1 MEVSLQ
7 RQSVVVRAVCQRRFR
22 GDVPAISDEETDM
35 GELRKQMDGDLVVR
49 GMAVRTRE
57 AYLGAVAGLAK
68 YYGRRP
74 DHIGEKEVQNYLL
87 HLIEER
93 KLAWSSC
100 NIVAQ
105 GLKFFY
111 RVTLKRSE
119 AQFAVP
125 RARQP
130 QKLPQI
136 LAREEV
142 AALLEKTA
150 NLKHRTLLMAAYGA
164 GLRLNELCHLKVTD
178 IDSARMTIRVEQG
191 KGAKDRYT
199 LLSPRLLAE
208 LRRYWVAYRPKLWL
222 FTTRDAEHPI
232 SDATVQK
239 VFYAAKKRAG
249 IVKDCGIH
257 GLRHAFATHLL
268 EAGVD
273 IHTIQRL
280 MGHGHISSTLRYFHL
295 ARRHLANTPS
305 PLELLEG
312 AAIRPR

>member
-1 MEVSLQ
+1 
-7 RQSVVVRAVCQRRFR
+7 
-22 GDVPAISDEETDM
+22 M

-49 GMAVRTRE
+49 GMSARTRE

-68 YYGRRP
+68 YYKRRP
-74 DHIGEKEVQNYLL
+74 DRIDEAEVQNYLL
-87 HLIEER
+87 HLIQER

-100 NIVAQ
+100 NVAAQ

-111 RVTLKRSE
+111 RVTLKKSE
-119 AQFAVP
+119 AQFGIP
-125 RARQP
+125 TARQP

-142 AALLEKTA
+142 ARLIELTI
-150 NLKHRTLLMAAYGA
+150 NPKHRAILMTAYGA
-164 GLRLNELCHLKVTD
+164 GLRLNEICHLKLTD

-208 LRRYWVAYRPKLWL
+208 LRRYWAAYRPSPWL
-222 FTTRDAEHPI
+222 FAGRDPALRVSDTTLQR
-232 SDATVQK
+232 
-239 VFYAAKKRAG
+239 VFKAAKARAG
-249 IVKDCGIH
+249 ITKRGGIH
-257 GLRHAFATHLL
+257 ALRHAFATHML
-268 EAGVD
+268 EGGVD

-295 ARRHLANTPS
+295 ARKHLANTPS
-305 PLELLEG
+305 PLELLE
-312 AAIRPR
+312 ASPPKPR

>member
-1 MEVSLQ
+1 
-7 RQSVVVRAVCQRRFR
+7 
-22 GDVPAISDEETDM
+22 M
-35 GELRKQMDGDLVVR
+35 GALRKQMDGDLVVR

-68 YYGRRP
+68 YYGRPP
-74 DHIGEKEVQNYLL
+74 DRIDEAEVQRYLV

-93 KLAWSSC
+93 KLAWASC
-100 NIVAQ
+100 NVVAH

-111 RVTLKRSE
+111 RVTLKRPE
-119 AQFAVP
+119 AQFAIP
-125 RARQP
+125 TARQP

-142 AALLEKTA
+142 ARLIERTA
-150 NLKHRTLLMAAYGA
+150 HPKHRAILMTTYGA
-164 GLRLNELCHLKVTD
+164 GLRLNELCHLKVSD
-178 IDSARMTIRVEQG
+178 IDSSRMTIRVEQG

-199 LLSPRLLAE
+199 LLSPRLLTE
-208 LRRYWVAYRPKLWL
+208 LRRYWPLYRPKLWL
-222 FTTRDAEHPI
+222 FASKDGAHPI
-232 SDATVQK
+232 NDTTVQK
-239 VFYAAKKRAG
+239 IFYRAKARAG
-249 IVKDCGIH
+249 ISKDCGIH

-280 MGHGHISSTLRYFHL
+280 MGHRYISSTLRYFHL
-295 ARRHLANTPS
+295 ARKHLANTPS

-312 AAIRPR
+312 ADTAPR

>member
-1 MEVSLQ
+1 
-7 RQSVVVRAVCQRRFR
+7 
-22 GDVPAISDEETDM
+22 M
-35 GELRKQMDGDLVVR
+35 GALRKQMDGDLVVR

-68 YYGRRP
+68 HYGRRP
-74 DHIGEKEVQNYLL
+74 DRINEQEVQKYLL

-93 KLAWSSC
+93 KLAWASC
-100 NIVAQ
+100 NVVAQ

-119 AQFAVP
+119 AQFVIP

-136 LAREEV
+136 LSREEV
-142 AALLEKTA
+142 AALLEKTV
-150 NLKHRTLLMAAYGA
+150 NRKHRAILMTAYGA
-164 GLRLNELCHLKVTD
+164 GLRLNEICHLKVAD

-199 LLSPRLLAE
+199 LLSPRLLKE
-208 LRRYWVAYRPKLWL
+208 LRCYWAIHRPMEWL
-222 FTTRDAEHPI
+222 FTARDGERPI
-232 SDATVQK
+232 YDQTVQRI
-239 VFYAAKKRAG
+239 FYAAKDRAG
-249 IVKDCGIH
+249 IKKECGIH

-295 ARRHLANTPS
+295 ARKHLAGTPS
-305 PLELLEG
+305 PLELLE
-312 AAIRPR
+312 AAPPKPR

>member
-1 MEVSLQ
+1 
-7 RQSVVVRAVCQRRFR
+7 
-22 GDVPAISDEETDM
+22 M
-35 GELRKQMDGDLVVR
+35 GALRKQMDADLVVR

-74 DHIGEKEVQNYLL
+74 DRIGEAEVQRYLL
-87 HLIEER
+87 HLIQER
-93 KLAWSSC
+93 KLAWASC
-100 NIVAQ
+100 NVVAQ

-111 RVTLKRSE
+111 RVTLKRPE
-119 AQFAVP
+119 AQFGIP

-136 LAREEV
+136 LAPEEV
-142 AALLEKTA
+142 ARLIERTA
-150 NLKHRTLLMAAYGA
+150 HPKHRAILMTTYGA
-164 GLRLNELCHLKVTD
+164 GLRLNELCHLKVSD
-178 IDSARMTIRVEQG
+178 IDSARMTLRVEQG

-199 LLSPRLLAE
+199 LLSPRLLTE
-208 LRRYWVAYRPKLWL
+208 LRRYWALYRPELWL
-222 FTTRDAEHPI
+222 FPGKDGAHPI

-239 VFYAAKKRAG
+239 IFYRAKARAG
-249 IVKDCGIH
+249 ITKDCGIH

-295 ARRHLANTPS
+295 ARKHLANTPS
-305 PLELLEG
+305 PLELLER
-312 AAIRPR
+312 ADTAPR

>member
-1 MEVSLQ
+1 
-7 RQSVVVRAVCQRRFR
+7 
-22 GDVPAISDEETDM
+22 M
-35 GELRKQMDGDLVVR
+35 GTLRKQMDGDLVVR
-49 GMAVRTRE
+49 GMSVRTRE

-74 DHIGEKEVQNYLL
+74 DRIGEQEVQKYLL

-111 RVTLKRSE
+111 RVTLKRTE
-119 AQFAVP
+119 AQFVIP
-125 RARQP
+125 RARAP

-136 LAREEV
+136 LSREDV
-142 AALLEKTA
+142 AALIENTV
-150 NLKHRTLLMAAYGA
+150 NLKHRVILMSAYGA
-164 GLRLNELCHLKVTD
+164 GLRLNEICHLKVAD
-178 IDSARMTIRVEQG
+178 IDSERMTIRVEQG
-191 KGAKDRYT
+191 KGAKDRYA

-208 LRRYWVAYRPKLWL
+208 LRRYWIAYRPKQWL
-222 FTTRDAEHPI
+222 FTRRDPKRPI
-232 SDATVQK
+232 SDATVHRI
-239 VFYAAKKRAG
+239 YHAAKARAG
-249 IVKDCGIH
+249 IAKSGGIH
-257 GLRHAFATHLL
+257 SLRHAFATHLL

-295 ARRHLANTPS
+295 ARKHLAGTPS

-312 AAIRPR
+312 ASVRPR

>member
-1 MEVSLQ
+1 
-7 RQSVVVRAVCQRRFR
+7 
-22 GDVPAISDEETDM
+22 
-35 GELRKQMDGDLVVR
+35 MDGDLVVR
-49 GMAVRTRE
+49 GMSVRTRE

-74 DHIGEKEVQNYLL
+74 DRIREQEVQNYLL

-111 RVTLKRSE
+111 RVTLKRPE
-119 AQFAVP
+119 AQFAIP

-130 QKLPQI
+130 QRLPQI
-136 LAREEV
+136 LSREEV
-142 AALLEKTA
+142 SALIEKTL
-150 NLKHRTLLMAAYGA
+150 NPKHRAILMTAYGA
-164 GLRLNELCHLKVTD
+164 GLRLNEICHLRLTD

-208 LRRYWVAYRPKLWL
+208 LRRYWVLYRPKQWL
-222 FTTRDAEHPI
+222 FTRKDPARPI
-232 SDATVQK
+232 GEETVHR
-239 VFYAAKKRAG
+239 VYHAAKARAG
-249 IVKDCGIH
+249 IVKEGGIH
-257 GLRHAFATHLL
+257 SLRHAFATHLL

-280 MGHGHISSTLRYFHL
+280 LGHGHISTALRYFHL
-295 ARRHLANTPS
+295 TRKHLAKTPS
-305 PLELLEG
+305 PLELLQSSDI
-312 AAIRPR
+312 AAR

>member
-1 MEVSLQ
+1 
-7 RQSVVVRAVCQRRFR
+7 
-22 GDVPAISDEETDM
+22 M

-68 YYGRRP
+68 HYARRP
-74 DHIGEKEVQNYLL
+74 DRITEQEVQNYLL
-87 HLIEER
+87 HLIEQR

-100 NIVAQ
+100 NVVAQ

-119 AQFAVP
+119 TQFAIP

-136 LAREEV
+136 LSREEV
-142 AALLEKTA
+142 AAIIEKTV
-150 NLKHRTLLMAAYGA
+150 NLKHRAILMTAYGA
-164 GLRLNELCHLKVTD
+164 GLRLNEICHLKLTD
-178 IDSARMTIRVEQG
+178 IDAARMTIRVEQG

-199 LLSPRLLAE
+199 LLSPRLLRE
-208 LRRYWVAYRPKLWL
+208 LRRYWVLYRPKEWL
-222 FTTRDAEHPI
+222 FTSRDATQPI
-232 SDATVQK
+232 HDQTVHRI
-239 VFYAAKKRAG
+239 YHAAKARARISKEG
-249 IVKDCGIH
+249 GIH
-257 GLRHAFATHLL
+257 SLRHAFATHLL

-295 ARRHLANTPS
+295 ARKHLAKTPS
-305 PLELLEG
+305 PLELLESPQI
-312 AAIRPR
+312 AAR

>member
-1 MEVSLQ
+1 
-7 RQSVVVRAVCQRRFR
+7 
-22 GDVPAISDEETDM
+22 M
-35 GELRKQMDGDLVVR
+35 GALRKQMDGDLVVR

-68 YYGRRP
+68 YYARRP
-74 DHIGEKEVQNYLL
+74 DRIGEAEVQKYLL

-111 RVTLKRSE
+111 RVTLKRTE
-119 AQFAVP
+119 AQFGIP
-125 RARQP
+125 TARQP

-136 LAREEV
+136 LAREEI
-142 AALLEKTA
+142 ARLIERTTHPR
-150 NLKHRTLLMAAYGA
+150 HRAILMTTYGA
-164 GLRLNELCHLKVTD
+164 GLRLNEVCHLKLTH

-208 LRRYWVAYRPKLWL
+208 LRRYWTWYRPKLWL
-222 FTTRDAEHPI
+222 FTSKDGEHPI

-239 VFYAAKKRAG
+239 IFYAAKARAG
-249 IVKDCGIH
+249 IEKDCGIH

-295 ARRHLANTPS
+295 ARKHLAGTTS
-305 PLELLEG
+305 PLELLER
-312 AAIRPR
+312 ADTTPR

>member
-1 MEVSLQ
+1 MS
-7 RQSVVVRAVCQRRFR
+7 
-22 GDVPAISDEETDM
+22 T
-35 GELRKQMDGDLVVR
+35 LRKQMDGDLVVR

-68 YYGRRP
+68 YYARRP
-74 DHIGEKEVQNYLL
+74 DRIGEAEVQKYLL

-111 RVTLKRSE
+111 RVTLKRTQ
-119 AQFAVP
+119 AQFGIP
-125 RARQP
+125 TARQP

-142 AALLEKTA
+142 ARLIERTTHPR
-150 NLKHRTLLMAAYGA
+150 HRAILMTTYGA
-164 GLRLNELCHLKVTD
+164 GLRLNEVCHLKLTH
-178 IDSARMTIRVEQG
+178 IDSARMMIRVEQG

-208 LRRYWVAYRPKLWL
+208 LRRYWAWYRPKLWL
-222 FTTRDAEHPI
+222 FTNKDGEHPI

-239 VFYAAKKRAG
+239 IFYAAKARAG
-249 IVKDCGIH
+249 IKKDCGIH

-295 ARRHLANTPS
+295 ARKHLANTPS

-312 AAIRPR
+312 PGTQPK

>member
-1 MEVSLQ
+1 
-7 RQSVVVRAVCQRRFR
+7 
-22 GDVPAISDEETDM
+22 M
-35 GELRKQMDGDLVVR
+35 GALRKQMDGDLVVR
-49 GMAVRTRE
+49 GMSVRTRE

-74 DHIGEKEVQNYLL
+74 DRISEQEVQNYLL

-111 RVTLKRSE
+111 RVTLKRPQ
-119 AQFAVP
+119 AQFAIP

-136 LAREEV
+136 LSREEV
-142 AALLEKTA
+142 AALIENTRHP
-150 NLKHRTLLMAAYGA
+150 KHRAILMTAYGS
-164 GLRLNELCHLKVTD
+164 GLRLNEICHLKLND
-178 IDSARMTIRVEQG
+178 IDSKRMTIRVEQG

-208 LRRYWVAYRPKLWL
+208 LRRYWSFYRPKGWL
-222 FTTRDAEHPI
+222 FTSTDVTRPI
-232 SDATVQK
+232 GDRTVDRIYK
-239 VFYAAKKRAG
+239 AAKARAG
-249 IVKDCGIH
+249 IVKQGGIH
-257 GLRHAFATHLL
+257 ALRHAFATHLL

-273 IHTIQRL
+273 MHTIQRL
-280 MGHGHISSTLRYFHL
+280 LGHGHIGTTMRYFHL
-295 ARRHLANTPS
+295 ARKHLAKTPS
-305 PLELLEG
+305 PLELLQSPG
-312 AAIRPR
+312 IAVR